1 VRLFSSQSCATAP
14 ERERTT
20 FSMLRR
26 HTLASLTPGIEDLS
40 ITVGP
45 HSNGEITFGRDHE
58 MSSCRT
64 GITSMQVSRQQGQ
77 LRVEENGTL
86 VLRNRGIG
94 LMRVLMPIDIEE
106 RIQPMRASEKRVL
119 SQGDRLQILTVLRTC
134 SCSLQQRC
142 TCTGGNGDQLAVH
155 AEWRV
160 ALAPA
165 RAAPKVEP
173 PATYA
178 SAPTLASH
186 EEDALRKHKESTQPP
201 GSAGSAG
208 SASSASSGGA
218 VDPPN
223 AALASPSPMAVATP
237 LPQPNAAAP
246 QHKSLASAAE
256 AMGELRRALQ
266 SHSMPRTT
274 SDKLRT
280 LEASVE
286 AAITAARAHTEEPDA
301 AGSASAAKPASG
313 LAEQQPS
320 DEAVPLAGSS
330 SSESPP
336 WDADDPLEAIR
347 RAASE
352 ARADEGWVQCEPART
367 WTLGRPPARV

>member
-1 VRLFSSQSCATAP
+1 MHDYFLMGRLLLPKLSYSSERREQCVRLFSSQSCATAP

-142 TCTGGNGDQLAVH
+142 TCIGGNGDQLAVH
-155 AEWRV
+155 AEWCV
-160 ALAPA
+160 SLAPA
-165 RAAPKVEP
+165 RAAPKAEP
-173 PATYA
+173 PATDA
-178 SAPTLASH
+178 SAPTSH

-208 SASSASSGGA
+208 SGGA
-218 VDPPN
+218 MDPPN
-223 AALASPSPMAVATP
+223 AALASPSPMSVATP

-246 QHKSLASAAE
+246 QHKSLGSAAE
-256 AMGELRRALQ
+256 AIMGELRRALQ
-266 SHSMPRTT
+266 SHSMPPRLN
-274 SDKLRT
+274 SPKQ
-280 LEASVE
+280 LEAPV
-286 AAITAARAHTEEPDA
+286 
-301 AGSASAAKPASG
+301 
-313 LAEQQPS
+313 S
-320 DEAVPLAGSS
+320 DRLLP
-330 SSESPP
+330 
-336 WDADDPLEAIR
+336 
-347 RAASE
+347 
-352 ARADEGWVQCEPART
+352 
-367 WTLGRPPARV
+367 